1 MSTTPAVLRVF
12 FSAPAGLRDELQM
25 ARGSLD
31 VLSDETRED
40 EGVEIQTFSPG
51 STPGGAPRPRRMI
64 DEDIRRC
71 DYFVLV
77 LKDRWRDRAQPGDAL
92 AWSTPDPE
100 ADFEFAAECLLA
112 RDLPMRGILVM
123 FAALDRARLA
133 SSDFQLQQIQLF
145 RRHLGKLDDV
155 EAAEFKDLTHL
166 ATTVRLRALEWVRSA
181 NRSAPD
187 QEEIGLASDD
197 TLAGSTEHPDLVRE
211 AVRLADAGRLAGA
224 ESCFA
229 LAVARGD
236 DPGAFV
242 AYGRFLRRIGR
253 LDQAGDMLRKGVS
266 ALEHAMQSA
275 ASRAPAARALIA
287 ALEQLAQIHQ
297 LRGEFEQAEALCART
312 STLSH
317 QIGDDKGE
325 AAAWSTMGSLAKARG
340 DYVRAAALF
349 RKSLQKER
357 SLNRPTGMANQYC
370 NLGLISRRMGDLTR
384 AEQWLR
390 KALEIDERA
399 GRVEAVASG
408 CGNIGLVLLAKGKL
422 DLAEEMFT
430 RALSLNEG
438 LGRLEGLANDHA
450 NLGALALRQDRVDE
464 AEKRHLTSL
473 AIEQQLGRVEGVARS
488 RYSLALVAA
497 CKGDLHGAKSS
508 ASTARSLF
516 MHIGMAVDAEMCTE
530 LLDKLGREGSPAPR
544 RRSGDRRP
552 PENR

>member
-1 MSTTPAVLRVF
+1 MSTTPAVIRVF

-25 ARGSLD
+25 ARGALD

-40 EGVEIQTFSPG
+40 EGVQFLTYSPG
-51 STPGGAPRPRRMI
+51 STPGGAPRPRRMT

-77 LKDRWRDRAQPGDAL
+77 LRDRWRDRSHSTDAL

-100 ADFEFAAECLLA
+100 ADFELAAECLSA
-112 RDLPMRGILVM
+112 RGLPMRGILVM
-123 FAALDRARLA
+123 FSALDRARLA
-133 SSDFQLQQIQLF
+133 ASDFQLQQIQLF
-145 RRHLGKLDDV
+145 RRHLERLEGV
-155 EAAEFKDLTHL
+155 ETAEFKDLTQL
-166 ATTVRLRALEWVRSA
+166 ATAVRMRALDWVRTARGSA
-181 NRSAPD
+181 LDSED
-187 QEEIGLASDD
+187 IGLAPDD

-211 AVRLADAGRLAGA
+211 GVRLADAGRLAGA

-266 ALEHAMQSA
+266 ALERAMSSPATREA
-275 ASRAPAARALIA
+275 AAKALIT

-297 LRGEFEQAEALCART
+297 LRGEFDQAEELCSRI

-317 QIGDDKGE
+317 QSGNDKGE
-325 AAAWSTMGSLAKARG
+325 AVAWSTMGALAKARG
-340 DYVRAAALF
+340 DFVRAAALF

-357 SLNRPTGMANQYC
+357 ALNRPTGMANQYC

-408 CGNIGLVLLAKGKL
+408 YGNIGLVMLAKGKL
-422 DLAEEMFT
+422 DEAESMFT

-450 NLGALALRQDRVDE
+450 NLGALALRRGAVED

-488 RYSLALVAA
+488 RYSLALVAMA
-497 CKGDLHGAKSS
+497 KGDLNGAKSS
-508 ASTARSLF
+508 ATTARSLF
-516 MHIGMAVDAEMCTE
+516 THIGMGVDADMCAE
-530 LLDKLGREGSPAPR
+530 LLEKLGRGRTPTSR
-544 RRSGDRRP
+544 RRAGERRP